1 MAYLPAFTRAKGL
14 RLYRASNVRGFTLIE
29 LLAST
34 LVLVIAVA
42 GTANLFI
49 RSNQVSASTNRRF
62 SLQALVD
69 QDLASIQRLNDRYT
83 CVSGTACVIASGDPT
98 KTGYFPDATNAT
110 SVAFFVNRCN
120 YSSGDLVTGLK
131 ALINS
136 NVPSPTGV
144 AREIETDGD
153 DGATNT
159 TQRGAHRYRVNYRFI
174 NPTTT
179 EEEFLRSVEFVP
191 TAVSWCP

>member
-1 MAYLPAFTRAKGL
+1 MAYLPAFTLAKDV
-14 RLYRASNVRGFTLIE
+14 RLCRASNGRGFTLIE

-83 CVSGTACVIASGDPT
+83 CASGTACVIASGDPT
-98 KTGYFPDATNAT
+98 RTGYFPDASNAT

-120 YSSGDLVTGLK
+120 YSAGDLVTGL
-131 ALINS
+131 AGLIGS
-136 NVPSPTGV
+136 NVPSPAGV
-144 AREIETDGD
+144 TRTILSDGA

-159 TQRGAHRYRVNYRFI
+159 TQRGAHRYRVNYSI
-174 NPTTT
+174 TDTG
-179 EEEFLRSVEFVP
+179 EGLRSVEFVP